1 MDSLTRQNK
10 LNEDHYKQ
18 SAERAQQNS
27 QLRVEALERELE
39 GRSKQLTDLKA
50 HYDGVIIQQAS
61 RADEMKQDLLLQLQN
76 KREALQEAERS
87 IEEAKK
93 AAAQNSGQLA
103 YKLQELEKTTKLKDS
118 RLEQL

>member
-1 MDSLTRQNK
+1 M
-10 LNEDHYKQ
+10 
-18 SAERAQQNS
+18 
-27 QLRVEALERELE
+27 
-39 GRSKQLTDLKA
+39 DLKA